1 MKKIFLSYLL
11 AAAAVTSA
19 AQGVTSGTSSVFS
32 AIQDLVAQT
41 PMSPHAPLERLI
53 GELQAGQGE
62 SIYQRATP
70 EVQQALTVTQLNQ
83 IWAQLEAQAGA
94 FITTEDFHHSNKDK
108 YDVIDCRVCF
118 KNLSLRC
125 TATFDAI
132 GRIAGLLFA
141 PDAVVKND
149 PAAEAEAATYMTERE
164 VIIAHGKI
172 SLPGTLCLPKAKEAG
187 KRFPL
192 VVMVHGS
199 GPNDR
204 DETIGPN
211 RPFREMAHALACRG
225 IATLRYDKRTYV
237 YGTKVNEVGGAD
249 NYDTEVVH
257 DAVEALKLG
266 GTLAE
271 INPDQV
277 FLLGHSLGAGLVPRI
292 ISQSQVPVAGGVMWC
307 ASARALDVVL
317 HEQIH
322 YIAPLQGLDAAAAE
336 AMYAQ
341 MLATLPQA
349 YLDFARAHRPLDE
362 GRACASPLLV
372 IGAGHDYQVTK
383 TDYDLWREAL
393 PQGKGHQFLWIENA
407 DHCLRETTEMATPNS
422 YMQYLPL
429 NEKGVEGIANFVLKQ
444 CQK

>member
-1 MKKIFLSYLL
+1 MKKFLF
-11 AAAAVTSA
+11 
-19 AQGVTSGTSSVFS
+19 SSILCTF
-32 AIQDLVAQT
+32 ALTAVAQSEPAQKNSVYSSIQSLIALT
-41 PMSPHAPLERLI
+41 PTSPHAPLERLI
-53 GELQAGQGE
+53 GELREGKGE
-62 SIYQRATP
+62 SIYQRCTP
-70 EVQQALTVTQLNQ
+70 EVQQALTTAQLSQ
-83 IWAQLEAQAGA
+83 IWAQLEAQMGEFVTA
-94 FITTEDFHHSNKDK
+94 EDFHRASKGK
-108 YDVIDCRVCF
+108 YDVLDCRVRF
-118 KNLSLRC
+118 KNMTLRC
-125 TATFDAI
+125 TATFDAM

-141 PDAVVKND
+141 PEADVKND
-149 PAAEAEAATYMTERE
+149 TAEDTSAKTYLTERE
-164 VIIAHGKI
+164 VCITHGKV
-172 SLPGTLCLPKAKEAG
+172 SLPGTLCLPKSVKTG
-187 KRFPL
+187 DKVPL

-211 RPFREMAHALACRG
+211 RPFREMAHALARRG

-266 GTLAE
+266 GSLAE

-277 FLLGHSLGAGLVPRI
+277 FVLGHSLGAGLVPRI

-307 ASARALDVVL
+307 ASARTLDVVL

-322 YIAPLQGLDAAAAE
+322 YIATLQSLDAAAAE

-349 YLDFARAHRPLDE
+349 YLDFARTHRPLDE
-362 GRACASPLLV
+362 GRTCASPLLV

-407 DHCLRETTEMATPNS
+407 DHCLRTTTEMATPNS
-422 YMQYLPL
+422 YLQYLPL
-429 NEKGVEGIANFVLKQ
+429 NEKGVEGITNFVKKQ
-444 CQK
+444 CSK

>member
-41 PMSPHAPLERLI
+41 PMSPHAPLERLLD
-53 GELQAGQGE
+53 ELQSGQGE

-83 IWAQLEAQAGA
+83 IWAQLVAQMGEFVVA
-94 FITTEDFHHSNKDK
+94 EDFHRASKGK
-108 YDVIDCRVCF
+108 YDVIDCLLRF
-118 KNLSLRC
+118 KNMSLRG
-125 TATFDAI
+125 TATFDAM
-132 GRIAGLLFA
+132 GRIAGLLFSPEA
-141 PDAVVKND
+141 EVKTD
-149 PAAEAEAATYMTERE
+149 PVAEAEAATYLTERD
-164 VIIAHGKI
+164 VTIAHGKV
-172 SLPGTLCLPKAKEAG
+172 SLPGTLCLPKVTKAG
-187 KRFPL
+187 QKLPL

-204 DETIGPN
+204 DETLGPN
-211 RPFREMAHALACRG
+211 RPFREMAHALARHG

-237 YGTKVNEVGGAD
+237 YGAKVGEVGGAD
-249 NYDTEVVH
+249 NYDTEVVE

-266 GTLAE
+266 GSLAE
-271 INPDQV
+271 IHPDQV
-277 FLLGHSLGAGLVPRI
+277 FVLGHSLGAGLVPRI
-292 ISQSQVPVAGGVMWC
+292 IQRSKSPVAGGVMWC
-307 ASARALDVVL
+307 APARALDEIL
-317 HEQIH
+317 HEQIQ
-322 YIAPLQGLDAAAAE
+322 YIATLQGMDAAAAE
-336 AMYAQ
+336 AMYMQ
-341 MLATLPQA
+341 MIATLPQS

-362 GRACASPLLV
+362 GRTCASPLLV

-383 TDYDLWREAL
+383 KDYDLWRETL
-393 PQGKGHQFLWIENA
+393 SESKGHQFLWIDNA
-407 DHCLRETTEMATPNS
+407 DHCLRTTTEMATPAS

-429 NEKGVEGIANFVLKQ
+429 NEKGIEGIVNFVQKQ